1 MYLGRLGGQ
10 CRWPVQVANAL
21 DVGLTVLAPWRG
33 PGGKTIS
40 VAEPSLQIAT
50 HTPMLR
56 SL

>member
-1 MYLGRLGGQ
+1 MQVVNAGGQ
-10 CRWPVQVANAL
+10 CKWLQVANAL

-33 PGGKTIS
+33 PGAKTIS
-40 VAEPSLQIAT
+40 VAEPSLQIST